1 MALNLTLRKS
11 FLYLFATVGLVLMII
26 GSVSLINLGL
36 KTWVFTKA
44 DDAMCFYGPRYTAPA
59 KENGGNG
66 QTQEELDKQRAEDE
80 RYCKEVTRPAQKQS
94 SASIAIAQLIVGIPL
109 FVYTWTVIKKENQV

>member
-1 MALNLTLRKS
+1 MALNLTLRKVY
-11 FLYLFATVGLVLMII
+11 LYLFAIVGLVLIII

-36 KTWVFTKA
+36 KTWIFTKA
-44 DDAMCFYGPRYTAPA
+44 DNAMCYYGPRYISPGKDT
-59 KENGGNG
+59 GTG
-66 QTQEELDKQRAEDE
+66 QSQEELDRQRIEDE

-109 FVYTWTVIKKENQV
+109 FGYHWMLIRKENQV